1 MTSIAGSSKY
11 APLNNLLCQ
20 TLPPITLPPECNYK
34 PTWIKQKELNLLSKE
49 VPKTEVVTIKKEPI
63 DPQQQQQMMPLM
75 EIKKEI
81 KMEPMSP
88 MASKQIMAQLK
99 TQNMKSSTDAN
110 ANPIINKL
118 LSQGPSNMYINR
130 NLHPPPPSLES
141 PNSFPGN
148 AAYNSPYNSGPI
160 INNMMNRMGTPSHPP
175 PPYEMHAKMNQA
187 RVNQP
192 LSSSGIAKTSEANSL
207 LLNVLLYDTSLNI
220 FRDHNF
226 DSCTI
231 CVCNAT
237 PKCVGNIRGLDS
249 GIYLSLASN
258 CHFNNNLSAIVDKS
272 FESHSVDPKNIT
284 RYVGN
289 SKNFINNECP
299 NLCAASFPS
308 PTCTSCSSLLPSNE
322 LIPALLNN
330 PPQLNLNGYTDEDPI
345 ICRCGF
351 SAVINRRLAHQT
363 GLFYEDEMEITGMT
377 RDPSSFKNRSL
388 MALLNEN
395 SHPMMTIKKEP
406 GLDDNSKDMQNSPTS
421 SNNGML
427 GNTTS
432 IAMSIFDLIRDQCSL
447 FQNSSN
453 TIQRAIKHLNQERC
467 LPLVANKHVNIL
479 EFIDALDIVSLAL
492 EQSRYIFERFD
503 GYNNRQVYVQQ
514 QQQPKNQLEK
524 KSSANQSII
533 SVHKWPFLNAAGPK
547 SNQDIIRVMKSMKVV
562 LQKVFMQNGTTG
574 LWDAPYD
581 VRGPLTWRE
590 FHRLAGRGIGQCE
603 PQPIPSVVVGHD
615 KEWLCVAPYALQFWD
630 KLLLEPYSYPRDIA
644 YIVITPDNEYITTRV
659 KAFFKELSTTYEM
672 CRLGKHQPVKGWE
685 GILKVCRGPREIF
698 LIFNDFFLLLFVG
711 RKASSSK

>member
-20 TLPPITLPPECNYK
+20 TLPPITLPSECNYK
-34 PTWIKQKELNLLSKE
+34 PTWIKQKELQQQQQNSSSSSSSSSSTSKE
-49 VPKTEVVTIKKEPI
+49 VVPKTEVTIKKEPI
-63 DPQQQQQMMPLM
+63 DPQQQQLMPLM
-75 EIKKEI
+75 DIKKEI

-118 LSQGPSNMYINR
+118 LLQGPSNMYINR

-141 PNSFPGN
+141 PNSFSGSN
-148 AAYNSPYNSGPI
+148 SYNSPYNSGPI

-192 LSSSGIAKTSEANSL
+192 LSSSGTPKVSEANSL

-289 SKNFINNECP
+289 SKNFINNECT
-299 NLCAASFPS
+299 NLCSSSFPS
-308 PTCTSCSSLLPSNE
+308 PSCTSCSSLLPSNE

-395 SHPMMTIKKEP
+395 TSHPMITIKKEP
-406 GLDDNSKDMQNSPTS
+406 GLDDNKGNDMQVRY
-421 SNNGML
+421 
-427 GNTTS
+427 
-432 IAMSIFDLIRDQCSL
+432 FY
-447 FQNSSN
+447 
-453 TIQRAIKHLNQERC
+453 LN
-467 LPLVANKHVNIL
+467 
-479 EFIDALDIVSLAL
+479 
-492 EQSRYIFERFD
+492 
-503 GYNNRQVYVQQ
+503 
-514 QQQPKNQLEK
+514 
-524 KSSANQSII
+524 
-533 SVHKWPFLNAAGPK
+533 
-547 SNQDIIRVMKSMKVV
+547 
-562 LQKVFMQNGTTG
+562 
-574 LWDAPYD
+574 
-581 VRGPLTWRE
+581 
-590 FHRLAGRGIGQCE
+590 
-603 PQPIPSVVVGHD
+603 
-615 KEWLCVAPYALQFWD
+615 
-630 KLLLEPYSYPRDIA
+630 
-644 YIVITPDNEYITTRV
+644 
-659 KAFFKELSTTYEM
+659 
-672 CRLGKHQPVKGWE
+672 
-685 GILKVCRGPREIF
+685 
-698 LIFNDFFLLLFVG
+698 
-711 RKASSSK
+711 

>member
-34 PTWIKQKELNLLSKE
+34 PTWIKQKEQQQQNSSSSSSSSSKE
-49 VPKTEVVTIKKEPI
+49 VPKTEVTIKKEPI
-63 DPQQQQQMMPLM
+63 DQLQQQQQTMPLM

-141 PNSFPGN
+141 PNSFPGSN
-148 AAYNSPYNSGPI
+148 PYNSPYSAPI
-160 INNMMNRMGTPSHPP
+160 INNMLNRITPSHPP

-187 RVNQP
+187 RINQP
-192 LSSSGIAKTSEANSL
+192 LSSSGNPKISEANSL

-272 FESHSVDPKNIT
+272 FEGHSVDPKNIT

-289 SKNFINNECP
+289 SKNFTNNECCSS
-299 NLCAASFPS
+299 NLCSASFPS
-308 PTCTSCSSLLPSNE
+308 PSCTSSSSLLPSNE

-388 MALLNEN
+388 MAILNEN
-395 SHPMMTIKKEP
+395 SHPIMTTIKKEP
-406 GLDDNSKDMQNSPTS
+406 GLDDNKGNDMQ
-421 SNNGML
+421 
-427 GNTTS
+427 
-432 IAMSIFDLIRDQCSL
+432 
-447 FQNSSN
+447 
-453 TIQRAIKHLNQERC
+453 
-467 LPLVANKHVNIL
+467 V
-479 EFIDALDIVSLAL
+479 
-492 EQSRYIFERFD
+492 RF
-503 GYNNRQVYVQQ
+503 
-514 QQQPKNQLEK
+514 
-524 KSSANQSII
+524 
-533 SVHKWPFLNAAGPK
+533 FLNFFFGRNHLDGHSSLK
-547 SNQDIIRVMKSMKVV
+547 S
-562 LQKVFMQNGTTG
+562 
-574 LWDAPYD
+574 
-581 VRGPLTWRE
+581 
-590 FHRLAGRGIGQCE
+590 
-603 PQPIPSVVVGHD
+603 
-615 KEWLCVAPYALQFWD
+615 
-630 KLLLEPYSYPRDIA
+630 
-644 YIVITPDNEYITTRV
+644 
-659 KAFFKELSTTYEM
+659 
-672 CRLGKHQPVKGWE
+672 
-685 GILKVCRGPREIF
+685 
-698 LIFNDFFLLLFVG
+698 
-711 RKASSSK
+711 